1 MKIGVDI
8 GGSHV
13 GVGVLNER
21 GAFIAKKEKDLNNTD
36 KKENFTEILVE
47 NIIDLI
53 SQILTEKK
61 IDISKIELVGIAV
74 PGIVS
79 ETDIVKA
86 ENLHIKNFNIV
97 SEINKYFNV
106 PIYLRNDAK
115 CAAIAEKARGSLK
128 KCDDCIF
135 VTLGT
140 GIGGA
145 VFLGGN
151 LLKPRKYEGFEIGHM
166 VIQKGG
172 IQCNCGRKGCFEKY
186 ASMQA
191 FKKKIIDTY
200 NIEDMSG
207 EEIRK
212 FVDENITDEKTKN
225 IIDEYVED
233 LVLGLSNLAN
243 IFEPQ
248 KIALGGSF
256 VYFADILL
264 DKLNERIKQKNEI
277 FNDNNIPQIVV
288 TTLKSDAGIIGS
300 TIIDY

>member
-1 MKIGVDI
+1 MRIGVDI

-13 GVGVLNER
+13 GVGLLNER
-21 GAFIAKKEKDLNNTD
+21 GTFVDKAERDINNID
-36 KKENFTEILVE
+36 EKENFSKVLVE
-47 NIIDLI
+47 NIIDLMT
-53 SQILTEKK
+53 QILTKKK
-61 IDISKIELVGIAV
+61 IDISKIELIGIAV

-97 SEINKYFNV
+97 AEINQYFNV

-115 CAAIAEKARGSLK
+115 CAAIAEKSRGALK

-145 VFLGGN
+145 VFLGGK
-151 LLKPRKYEGFEIGHM
+151 LLKPQKYEGFEIGHI

-191 FKKKIIDTY
+191 FKKRISDAYDVK
-200 NIEDMSG
+200 NLNG
-207 EEIRK
+207 KEIREFIDK
-212 FVDENITDEKTKN
+212 NRTDEKMEKL
-225 IIDEYVED
+225 IDEYIED
-233 LVLGLSNLAN
+233 LGLGLANLSN

-248 KIALGGSF
+248 KIAIGGSF

-264 DKLNERIKQKNEI
+264 DKLNARIRQKNEI

-288 TTLKSDAGIIGS
+288 TTLKNDAGIIGA
-300 TIIDY
+300 TIREY